1 MVITHSQLRND
12 LVYKVNSPLVT
23 PSGAEPRTIGTT
35 AVELTA
41 QPQVLQLI
49 LVE

>member
-23 PSGAEPRTIGTT
+23 PGGVEPGTIGTT
-35 AVELTA
+35 AAELTA
-41 QPQVLQLI
+41 RPQLL
-49 LVE
+49 